1 MVNAELDKDLIEF
14 ATNHISFDIENVDS
28 KWDVCLCHGVYYHY
42 VDNGQ
47 EILYQISRKYSTKEI
62 LPKQMQTMFLP
73 AIISLKK
80 DESRQNEILGALHN
94 EIKESVKNNTVILPV
109 TGIVV
114 EAPFKIGNFTL
125 YPKMAY
131 VNEQKDVLHKFD
143 RDSIEK
149 DFPSTLAVAEFQS
162 HPNSANEIGVSILR
176 AELNRLKAFIPYL
189 RYSAKHW
196 IHPLKTDILLLE
208 QYIVF
213 GDYGGVSGI
222 SHAAN
227 TQPLYVE
234 AKGDKPTSISFRE
247 FLNERMNYSSIIE
260 GKTDFW
266 QALNIGYEWL
276 GKEYDE
282 EKLENKLIYSIFALE
297 CLLSNVSNFSSI
309 SAAIAEKCA
318 FLVGETVDDRIKI
331 FNQAKELY
339 SLRSALV
346 HGFSKNPV
354 TEEKVW
360 QAYWLAME
368 VYRRVTKM
376 LVAGDITNQK
386 DFENYILNKK
396 FEMDN

>member
-1 MVNAELDKDLIEF
+1 MVYAELDKDLIDL
-14 ATNHISFDIENVDS
+14 AINHISLDIENAES
-28 KWDVCLCHGVYYHY
+28 KWDVSYCHGTYYLF
-42 VDNGQ
+42 VNNGQ
-47 EILYQISRKYSTKEI
+47 EKLYQISQKYSTKEI
-62 LPKQMQTMFLP
+62 LPEQMKNMFLP
-73 AIISLKK
+73 AIISLKC
-80 DESRQNEILGALHN
+80 DESKQNEILSVLHDK
-94 EIKESVKNNTVILPV
+94 IKESVKNNTIVLPV

-114 EAPFKIGNFTL
+114 DASFKIGRFTL
-125 YPKMAY
+125 YPKMEY
-131 VNEQKDVLHKFD
+131 IQEKKNVLNKFD
-143 RDSIEK
+143 CDCIEK
-149 DFPSTLAVAEFQS
+149 DFPATLAVAELQS
-162 HPNSANEIGVSILR
+162 HPNSANEIGIGILKS
-176 AELNRLKAFIPYL
+176 ELNRLKAFIPYL
-189 RYSAKHW
+189 RDSTKHW
-196 IHPLKTDILLLE
+196 IHPLKTDVLLLE
-208 QYIVF
+208 QYVVF
-213 GDYGGVSGI
+213 GDYGGVSGM
-222 SHAAN
+222 SHVAN
-227 TQPLYVE
+227 TQPLYLE
-234 AKGDKPTSISFRE
+234 AKNDKPTSISFRE
-247 FLNERMNYSSIIE
+247 FLNGRMNFSSIID

-331 FNQAKELY
+331 FNQAKDLY
-339 SLRSALV
+339 NLRSALV
-346 HGFSKNPV
+346 HGYSKNPV

-386 DFENYILNKK
+386 DFEKYILNKK